1 MTLWEKLYYRKF
13 AESYQFPTKKTA
25 KVLLVS
31 LARSTN
37 SEHVPVFIWDLD
49 VYCLLFRFL
58 FELWRVSV
66 IADVALMEAFQFS
79 LIRTFYFTFSTKPN
93 FSYST
98 NCSSTH
104 SKTKL
109 QHSAIVFTAFY
120 DFLC

>member
-1 MTLWEKLYYRKF
+1 MTLWKNYTIENLL
-13 AESYQFPTKKTA
+13 SLISFPPKKTA
-25 KVLLVS
+25 KMLLVS

-79 LIRTFYFTFSTKPN
+79 LIRTFYFTFSTKLN